1 MFFKNFIITLFV
13 LFIGNVTAQELTIPQ
28 DKEVIEFEGRV
39 GNVTFAHKKHA
50 ELSITQCTTCHHKH
64 LPADTVV
71 KPCHECHLHKSG
83 KVPKT
88 KKAFH
93 ARCIGCHEYTVAGGQ
108 PAGPVKKRCLLCHVK
123 PETEDSD
130 LSGN

>member
-28 DKEVIEFEGRV
+28 DKEVIEFEGRI

-64 LPADTVV
+64 LPADTVI

-108 PAGPVKKRCLLCHVK
+108 PAGPIKKRCLLGHIK
-123 PETEDSD
+123 PETENSD

>member
-93 ARCIGCHEYTVAGGQ
+93 ARCIGCHEYTVAGGR

>member
-1 MFFKNFIITLFV
+1 MFLKVFIIV
-13 LFIGNVTAQELTIPQ
+13 LSASFISNVAAQELTIPQ
-28 DKEVIEFEGRV
+28 DKEVIIFDGRI

-50 ELSITQCTTCHHKH
+50 ELSITQCNTCHHKY

-71 KPCHECHLHKSG
+71 KPCHDCHLHKTG

-93 ARCIGCHEYTVAGGQ
+93 ARCIGCHEYTIAGGQ
-108 PAGPVKKRCLLCHVK
+108 PAGPIKKRCRLCHIK
-123 PETEDSD
+123 QKTQPAEK
-130 LSGN
+130 